1 MLLCLLDMTV
11 KVCQR
16 HVVPAVDVDLFDV
29 GIGKIFSQDGVVR
42 HFGKEPFGECFG
54 VVAFHGIGGIVE
66 ILADTVFK
74 FLSSVLI
81 RKDCRIVP

>member
-1 MLLCLLDMTV
+1 MLLCLFDMTV

-16 HVVPAVDVDLFDV
+16 HVVPTVDVDLLNV
-29 GIGKIFSQDGVVR
+29 GIGKILGQNGVVC

-74 FLSSVLI
+74 LLASVLI